1 MDEKQE
7 AIVRNVERHLYII
20 EEQFSNF
27 ERELFKGGDNFEK
40 QLKQDLLDQNRN
52 LTAIG
57 NALLVMVFI
66 IILMLGALIWLQLGS
81 TIWNAY
87 QLPKMD

>member
-27 ERELFKGGDNFEK
+27 ERDLFKAGNSFEK

-57 NALLVMVFI
+57 KILLVLVFI
-66 IILMLGALIWLQLGS
+66 IILMLGALIWLQL
-81 TIWNAY
+81 TP
-87 QLPKMD
+87 LT

>member
-27 ERELFKGGDNFEK
+27 ERELFKGGDNFAK

-57 NALLVMVFI
+57 IALLVMVFI

-81 TIWNAY
+81 TT
-87 QLPKMD
+87 